1 MRSRDDGGATGGR
14 GDSAGGAGR
23 PHRNETAAERM
34 DRNWNELLQE
44 LRVTQTGVQI
54 LSGFLLTLPFQQ
66 RFATLDDLQRTI
78 FLVAV
83 SLSTVATA
91 LLVSPVSSHRLLFR
105 RGAKDTLVTT
115 GDRLAKAGLVALG
128 LTVTTV
134 VLLIFN
140 VVLGEYR
147 RLGRGRLPPACSRSS
162 RSTGWSCRCWS
173 GAPASAPHRAGTRAR
188 ERRACTACS
197 HEQRLPCA
205 AVRPVDRTHAR
216 RTVREQLC
224 WRAGPDRPCRAPLR
238 RAWTPSPRSR
248 RRSGHSEDEEATMR
262 RTITETARCRDRP
275 RARRLVPEPGAAR
288 PGPSPGPPPH
298 RWRSGA
304 TSLQYDEGEGPC
316 LDAAMHERWLY
327 TPDVATDQRWPRP
340 AGGCTASSAW
350 AACSPAG

>member
-1 MRSRDDGGATGGR
+1 VTSTPTYDDHELAMTSKRSNGDRSGAEGDDGSAR
-14 GDSAGGAGR
+14 GDSAGGTGR

-66 RFATLDDLQRTI
+66 RFTTLDDLQRTI

-140 VVLGEYR
+140 VVLGPAAGWVAAGCM
-147 RLGRGRLPPACSRSS
+147 LTFFTLNWLILPLLVWRS
-162 RSTGWSCRCWS
+162 
-173 GAPASAPHRAGTRAR
+173 
-188 ERRACTACS
+188 
-197 HEQRLPCA
+197 
-205 AVRPVDRTHAR
+205 
-216 RTVREQLC
+216 
-224 WRAGPDRPCRAPLR
+224 
-238 RAWTPSPRSR
+238 RSR
-248 RRSGHSEDEEATMR
+248 RTAED
-262 RTITETARCRDRP
+262 
-275 RARRLVPEPGAAR
+275 
-288 PGPSPGPPPH
+288 
-298 RWRSGA
+298 
-304 TSLQYDEGEGPC
+304 
-316 LDAAMHERWLY
+316 
-327 TPDVATDQRWPRP
+327 
-340 AGGCTASSAW
+340 
-350 AACSPAG
+350 

>member
-1 MRSRDDGGATGGR
+1 MTSTPTYDDHELGMSAKRSGGHGTMRTRTTAARPPAR
-14 GDSAGGAGR
+14 GTARAGAGR

-105 RGAKDTLVTT
+105 RGAKDSLVTT

-140 VVLGEYR
+140 VVLGETAGWVAAGCM
-147 RLGRGRLPPACSRSS
+147 LTFFTLNWLVLPLLVWRS
-162 RSTGWSCRCWS
+162 
-173 GAPASAPHRAGTRAR
+173 
-188 ERRACTACS
+188 
-197 HEQRLPCA
+197 
-205 AVRPVDRTHAR
+205 
-216 RTVREQLC
+216 
-224 WRAGPDRPCRAPLR
+224 
-238 RAWTPSPRSR
+238 RSR
-248 RRSGHSEDEEATMR
+248 R
-262 RTITETARCRDRP
+262 TA
-275 RARRLVPEPGAAR
+275 G
-288 PGPSPGPPPH
+288 S
-298 RWRSGA
+298 
-304 TSLQYDEGEGPC
+304 
-316 LDAAMHERWLY
+316 
-327 TPDVATDQRWPRP
+327 
-340 AGGCTASSAW
+340 
-350 AACSPAG
+350 

>member
-1 MRSRDDGGATGGR
+1 MTSTPTYDDHELAMSAERSGGHRDTGHQDDGSADGGR

-66 RFATLDDLQRTI
+66 RFATLDHQQRTI

-140 VVLGEYR
+140 VVVGEIAGWVAAACM
-147 RLGRGRLPPACSRSS
+147 LTFFTLNWLILPLLVWRS
-162 RSTGWSCRCWS
+162 
-173 GAPASAPHRAGTRAR
+173 
-188 ERRACTACS
+188 
-197 HEQRLPCA
+197 
-205 AVRPVDRTHAR
+205 
-216 RTVREQLC
+216 
-224 WRAGPDRPCRAPLR
+224 
-238 RAWTPSPRSR
+238 RSR
-248 RRSGHSEDEEATMR
+248 R
-262 RTITETARCRDRP
+262 TAR
-275 RARRLVPEPGAAR
+275 APGR
-288 PGPSPGPPPH
+288 
-298 RWRSGA
+298 
-304 TSLQYDEGEGPC
+304 
-316 LDAAMHERWLY
+316 
-327 TPDVATDQRWPRP
+327 
-340 AGGCTASSAW
+340 
-350 AACSPAG
+350 

>member
-1 MRSRDDGGATGGR
+1 VRKEDEVTSTPTYDDHELAMTSNGSNSHRDRPEGDDGSASSAR
-14 GDSAGGAGR
+14 GDSAGGTGR

-66 RFATLDDLQRTI
+66 RFTTLDDLQRTI

-140 VVLGEYR
+140 VVLGTTAGWVAAGCM
-147 RLGRGRLPPACSRSS
+147 LTFFTLNWLVLPLLVWRSRS
-162 RSTGWSCRCWS
+162 
-173 GAPASAPHRAGTRAR
+173 HRTAG
-188 ERRACTACS
+188 S
-197 HEQRLPCA
+197 
-205 AVRPVDRTHAR
+205 
-216 RTVREQLC
+216 
-224 WRAGPDRPCRAPLR
+224 
-238 RAWTPSPRSR
+238 
-248 RRSGHSEDEEATMR
+248 
-262 RTITETARCRDRP
+262 
-275 RARRLVPEPGAAR
+275 
-288 PGPSPGPPPH
+288 
-298 RWRSGA
+298 
-304 TSLQYDEGEGPC
+304 
-316 LDAAMHERWLY
+316 
-327 TPDVATDQRWPRP
+327 
-340 AGGCTASSAW
+340 
-350 AACSPAG
+350 